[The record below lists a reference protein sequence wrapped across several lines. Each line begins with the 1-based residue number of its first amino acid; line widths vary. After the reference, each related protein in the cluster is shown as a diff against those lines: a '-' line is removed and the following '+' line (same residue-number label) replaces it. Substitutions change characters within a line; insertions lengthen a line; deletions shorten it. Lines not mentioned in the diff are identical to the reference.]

1 MAIKINLILLALLP
15 AIIYSLALSS
25 SKLCAYNTLG
35 FVPGDTNYTFSVIN
49 KLFTPTYSTSDFNVT
64 WKRQFYPSHPF
75 FNWIGLNN
83 FRNEFQAMGCQI
95 VPPSMFG
102 NVCNYSAS
110 QVGSYY
116 NSSFGGNDIVF
127 KCIVPKNHFLMSV
140 RFVPKINGWS
150 TSAQGRW
157 SVFRGIYKYNSTS
170 EAKKVIKREGTKIF
184 NKINSTKLNAYDVS
198 TNLNILPNYTKG
210 TLSY

>member
-1 MAIKINLILLALLP
+1 MTNQIKILLLAALPLL
-15 AIIYSLALSS
+15 AYSLALSSSS

-49 KLFTPTYSTSDFNVT
+49 KLFTPTYNSSDFNVT

-102 NVCNYSAS
+102 NVCNYTAS
-110 QVGSYY
+110 QVGSHY
-116 NSSFGGNDIVF
+116 NSSFGPDIAF
-127 KCIVPKNHFLMSV
+127 KCIVPKNHFLMSI

-150 TSAQGRW
+150 TSATGRW
-157 SVFRGIYKYNSTS
+157 SVFEGIYKYNSTS
-170 EAKKVIKREGTKIF
+170 
-184 NKINSTKLNAYDVS
+184 
-198 TNLNILPNYTKG
+198 
-210 TLSY
+210 